1 MKDPIH
7 NERYIVSALSQGTLH
22 LKAFLS
28 PIEAKRYADNLRVEV
43 MYDMEAQYEQVHIID
58 NERGGMVGDDNKPLS
73 DSSEALHLAYAI
85 THECE

>member
-7 NERYIVSALSQGTLH
+7 NERFIVSALSQGTLH

-28 PIEAKRYADNLRVEV
+28 PTEAKRYADNLRVETRFGDV
-43 MYDMEAQYEQVHIID
+43 RRYERVQIID
-58 NERGGMVGDDNKPLS
+58 DRCGGMVGDDNKPLS
-73 DSSEALHLAYAI
+73 DSMEALNRAYAI